1 MQSPSLK
8 RENDCCH
15 VPMHMHAPYELA
27 TIGNTMHSGVVL
39 SNHMVYDDDRGLLLL
54 NAT

>member
-1 MQSPSLK
+1 MQSPSPK
-8 RENDCCH
+8 RENGCCH
-15 VPMHMHAPYELA
+15 IPMHMHAPYELA

-39 SNHMVYDDDRGLLLL
+39 SYHMVYDDRGLLLL

>member
-1 MQSPSLK
+1 
-8 RENDCCH
+8 
-15 VPMHMHAPYELA
+15 MHMHAPYELA

-39 SNHMVYDDDRGLLLL
+39 SYHMVYDDRGLLLL